1 MKDRYRS
8 RDQFQAIWVLIK
20 SNISSMSGDV
30 LDALLILIPP
40 FILYFKQIL
49 LLFATLNY
57 GKGEALS
64 VVEPS
69 FK

>member
-1 MKDRYRS
+1 
-8 RDQFQAIWVLIK
+8 
-20 SNISSMSGDV
+20 MSGDV

-64 VVEPS
+64 AVEPS
-69 FK
+69 FKWAAKSTKVKHHTASQT

>member
-1 MKDRYRS
+1 
-8 RDQFQAIWVLIK
+8 
-20 SNISSMSGDV
+20 MSGDV